1 MSRLP
6 GLSRAALIVLALT
19 LIRLPSWAQD
29 IPLDSSRTQKQTD
42 IKDLWN
48 RLTHKK
54 DTLKRK
60 EEKKFQWV
68 IFPAGGYSSN
78 TGVAALAASNI
89 VWTKDGATKQSNALL
104 SFTYTQF

>member
-6 GLSRAALIVLALT
+6 GLSRAALIVLTLT
-19 LIRLPSWAQD
+19 LIRLPSLAQD
-29 IPLDSSRTQKQTD
+29 IPLDSSHTQKQTD

-54 DTLKRK
+54 DTLQRK
-60 EEKKFQWV
+60 EEKKFQKA

-78 TGVAALAASNI
+78 TGVAVLGGANV
-89 VWTKDGATKQSNALL
+89 VWTKDGATKQSN
-104 SFTYTQF
+104 